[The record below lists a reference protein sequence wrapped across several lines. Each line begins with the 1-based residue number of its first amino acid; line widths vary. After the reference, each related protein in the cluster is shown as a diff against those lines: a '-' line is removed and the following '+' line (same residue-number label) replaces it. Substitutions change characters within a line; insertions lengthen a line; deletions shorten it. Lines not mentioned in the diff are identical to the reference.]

1 MSVRR
6 EELRLGREEAEFADR
21 AADRMLSAM
30 NMEEF
35 DVLIRQLTPNRVA
48 AMKVLFALYRRLKQ
62 LVDLQKNR
70 HIRF

>member
-1 MSVRR
+1 
-6 EELRLGREEAEFADR
+6 
-21 AADRMLSAM
+21 MLSAM